1 MKIDIESLLN
11 IPMLR
16 VKEFNLGEKEILIK
30 CESKSPAGICPN
42 CLESC
47 TEVYKYYDRTIRD
60 MPVFGKR
67 VELQIN
73 CRQFHCPRCNRYFS
87 ERFDFVAPNK
97 NMTIRLEEYL
107 YKMCA
112 DISIT
117 QVSLKEDIC
126 WATVQSIYER
136 YSSKELRKVDR
147 FSQVRY
153 LGIDEISIKKG
164 KKDYA
169 CVLVDLERATVIDFL
184 ESRHK
189 DFLVNYFNQI
199 GADFCQQIEVLS
211 SDMWDGFV
219 GLVKSVFPKAIN
231 VIDRFHFFCHL
242 NKVLDNERKALRKNE
257 PKEEV
262 FKHLR
267 WPILKAPESLS
278 KEEQDLL
285 SKAFQKAP
293 HLEKIYRL
301 RNELKQIFDQPFNEL
316 QADVA
321 IAFWQQKA
329 MKLNNTFLNKFLKT
343 LRNWRHLILNY
354 FSIKISNAAVE
365 GINNHIRSIIRRGF
379 GYRLFDN
386 LRTRILLECQCP

>member
-1 MKIDIESLLN
+1 MKINLESLLN
-11 IPMLR
+11 IPVLR
-16 VKEFNLGEKEILIK
+16 VHEFQLGEKEILIK
-30 CESKSPAGICPN
+30 CESKSPTGICPN
-42 CLESC
+42 CLQSC
-47 TEVYKYYDRTIRD
+47 TEVYKYYDRTVRD
-60 MPVFGKR
+60 MPVFGKQ
-67 VELQIN
+67 VHLQIK
-73 CRQFHCPRCNRYFS
+73 CRQFHCPTCDRYFS
-87 ERFDFVAPNK
+87 ERFDFVEPNK

-147 FSQVRY
+147 FSRVRY

-189 DFLVNYFNQI
+189 DFLINYFNQR
-199 GADFCQQIEVLS
+199 GVAFCQQIEVLS

-219 GLVKSVFPKAIN
+219 GLTQSVFPNAVN

-242 NKVLDNERKALRKNE
+242 NKALNDQRKALRKNDPE
-257 PKEEV
+257 EEV

-267 WPILKAPESLS
+267 WPILKSPESLS
-278 KEEQDLL
+278 DKEQDLL
-285 SKAFQKAP
+285 LKAFEKAP
-293 HLEKIYRL
+293 ELEKIYRL
-301 RNELKQIFDQPFNEL
+301 RSELKQIFDQPFNEL
-316 QADVA
+316 QANVA
-321 IAFWQQKA
+321 IAYWQQKA
-329 MKLNNTFLNKFLKT
+329 MQLNNIFLNKFLKT
-343 LRNWRHLILNY
+343 LQNWRQLILNY
-354 FSIKISNAAVE
+354 FSIRITNAAVE

-379 GYRLFDN
+379 GYPCFDN
-386 LRTRILLECQCP
+386 LRTRVLLECRCP